1 MNIMLETVGEDRA
14 RARVRMLGGES
25 ETMIRIAP
33 AVQRRDPRG
42 QSDVSTILFI
52 KS

>member
-1 MNIMLETVGEDRA
+1 MLETAGEDRA
-14 RARVRMLGGES
+14 RARVQMLSGES
-25 ETMIRIAP
+25 ETMIRKAP

-42 QSDVSTILFI
+42 QSDVYTYLFI